1 MDELID
7 KVWSGA
13 TVAKG
18 RNPDVWRKDFAGAW
32 IRRDHY
38 GVFSKFGW
46 QIDHIKPKSAGGDDS
61 IDNLQ
66 ALHWR
71 NNKSKGTNYL
81 EIESEDGDSVFRNR
95 PRNRTDCKP
104 KKCAKRECR

>member
-46 QIDHIKPKSAGGDDS
+46 QIDHIKPKSAG
-61 IDNLQ
+61 
-66 ALHWR
+66 
-71 NNKSKGTNYL
+71 
-81 EIESEDGDSVFRNR
+81 
-95 PRNRTDCKP
+95 
-104 KKCAKRECR
+104 

>member
-1 MDELID
+1 MNSLIRYGG
-7 KVWSGA
+7 GA
-13 TVAKG
+13 TVARAEIRCMAK
-18 RNPDVWRKDFAGAW
+18 RFCRCW

-81 EIESEDGDSVFRNR
+81 EIETCITSKGFDNIYRIRRWRLSIQ
-95 PRNRTDCKP
+95 K
-104 KKCAKRECR
+104 

>member
-38 GVFSKFGW
+38 GVFSKF
-46 QIDHIKPKSAGGDDS
+46 
-61 IDNLQ
+61 
-66 ALHWR
+66 
-71 NNKSKGTNYL
+71 
-81 EIESEDGDSVFRNR
+81 
-95 PRNRTDCKP
+95 
-104 KKCAKRECR
+104 